1 MEAARTP
8 IVRTTPLSPPT
19 PRSSQRRRTRPSTKA
34 ATFPPVVGR
43 AGRAAVG
50 PPPRPAAWELA
61 GRPAGVRPL
70 AGRPIAWVPPAAERL
85 EPLADELAVPSAMG
99 QEIGRG
105 GGEFKS

>member
-8 IVRTTPLSPPT
+8 IARTTPLSPPT
-19 PRSSQRRRTRPSTKA
+19 RRSSRRRRTRPSTKA

-43 AGRAAVG
+43 AGRTAVG

-70 AGRPIAWVPPAAERL
+70 AGRPISRGPPAAERL
-85 EPLADELAVPSAMG
+85 EPLDDELAVSSAMG
-99 QEIGRG
+99 RRLAGAEA
-105 GGEFKS
+105 